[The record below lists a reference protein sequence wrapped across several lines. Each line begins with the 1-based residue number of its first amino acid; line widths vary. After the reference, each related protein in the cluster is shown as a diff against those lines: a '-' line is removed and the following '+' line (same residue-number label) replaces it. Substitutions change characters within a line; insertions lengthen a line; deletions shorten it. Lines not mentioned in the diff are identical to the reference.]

1 MISET
6 KIACVVLAAGMA
18 KRFGSTKQLAE
29 LGSAGQTL
37 VQTAVNAAVGSR
49 SSYVL
54 LILGHD
60 ASEIVARL
68 RPGRAQIILNRE
80 YETGIASSV
89 RASISNIPSDSSA
102 AIFMVA
108 DQPKVTSE
116 ILNQLIDS
124 YYSSLTDRKSNA
136 PKIFALS
143 QKGEPRN
150 PVLITS
156 DLFQQLLALKGDVGA
171 REIIRS
177 HTRDLRLIEV
187 EDPAVFEDIDVSP
200 N

>member
-1 MISET
+1 MSSERKT
-6 KIACVVLAAGMA
+6 ACAVLAAGMG

-29 LGSAGQTL
+29 LGDAGQTL
-37 VQTAVNAAVGSR
+37 VQTALNAAVGSR

-54 LILGHD
+54 LTLGHD
-60 ASEIVARL
+60 ASKIVARL
-68 RPGRAQIILNRE
+68 SLGRAQIVLNKE

-89 RASISNIPSDSSA
+89 RASVSNIPADSSA

-124 YYSSLTDRKSNA
+124 YHSSLSEQKSKT

-143 QKGEPRN
+143 QSGEPRN

-156 DLFQQLLALKGDVGA
+156 DLFPELLDLKGDVGA
-171 REIIRS
+171 REIILS
-177 HTRDLRLIEV
+177 HRRDLKLIEV
-187 EDPAVFEDIDVSP
+187 EDPAVFEDIDVAP